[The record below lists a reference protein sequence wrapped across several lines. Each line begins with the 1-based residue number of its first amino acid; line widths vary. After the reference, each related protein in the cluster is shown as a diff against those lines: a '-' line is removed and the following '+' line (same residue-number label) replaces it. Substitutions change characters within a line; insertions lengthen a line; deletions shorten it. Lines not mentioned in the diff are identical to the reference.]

1 MTEYSQTTFTLN
13 HLTCTQGE
21 HANKTVDAA
30 QFDALG
36 PGYLLG
42 PHKEFRLVKELG
54 KGGMGVTW
62 LAEELD
68 SDGSKKQSV
77 VCKILSRE
85 LINDENAV
93 RNVLAVFDLTKE
105 LNHTHICPLLNR
117 FQDPVFRHFLVMRYA
132 EGETLEEWFQRQPGH
147 ENGLPAQTV
156 LPILQQVA
164 SALDSMHVRNII
176 HRDVKPQNI
185 MFSTRNTALAV
196 PWLIDFGIAQAVNA
210 SDPEKNRSK
219 SGTPVFMAPEQH
231 YGKPQTARTDQYA
244 LAVTA
249 FRLLTGRFPFT
260 AETPEELSAK
270 KMFPEAS
277 LPEIAP
283 ALRSTFLRA
292 LAYEPKDRFSSCAD
306 FVNALQSTQDKKKE
320 SEETFADIL
329 KEMRKKR
336 EKELAEKKKR
346 LVDSVLKAY
355 ASEKFPF
362 AKQLIDKLLML
373 DPENAYY
380 IQFRDF
386 IQQALDALP
395 SVLKAGDRMVKT
407 IDGIE
412 YAFRWCPPGMFMMGS
427 PEDEPGR
434 SNNEKQHEVT
444 LTEGFWILETQ
455 VTQKMWIG
463 VMGSN
468 PSDFKSPL
476 RPVEHVSWDDCQEF
490 CRKLSSKISAIV
502 NLPTEAQWEYACR
515 AGTTTALPNGP
526 IEILGENNAP
536 ALDPI
541 AWYGGN
547 IGVGFE
553 LHYGWRTEWPEM
565 QYPQTPEHP
574 SGTHPVGRKFP
585 NAWGF
590 YDMLGNIWEWCL
602 DWYGPYAESP
612 TNDPT
617 GPDNGLGRVHRGGWT
632 LNARGCRSAFRNY
645 DSPGVRGNVLG
656 FRIVLLSF
664 GE

>member
-210 SDPEKNRSK
+210 SNPEKNRSK

-283 ALRSTFLRA
+283 ALRSTFLCA
-292 LAYEPKDRFSSCAD
+292 LAYEPKDRFSSCAK
-306 FVNALQSTQDKKKE
+306 FVNALQSTLFPASASNTPVKE
-320 SEETFADIL
+320 QSLD
-329 KEMRKKR
+329 
-336 EKELAEKKKR
+336 ELAQEFYEKLLQEDQTKR
-346 LVDSVLKAY
+346 LREEAERI
-355 ASEKFPF
+355 ARERF
-362 AKQLIDKLLML
+362 
-373 DPENAYY
+373 E
-380 IQFRDF
+380 
-386 IQQALDALP
+386 
-395 SVLKAGDRMVKT
+395 
-407 IDGIE
+407 
-412 YAFRWCPPGMFMMGS
+412 
-427 PEDEPGR
+427 
-434 SNNEKQHEVT
+434 NEKAA
-444 LTEGFWILETQ
+444 
-455 VTQKMWIG
+455 
-463 VMGSN
+463 
-468 PSDFKSPL
+468 
-476 RPVEHVSWDDCQEF
+476 R
-490 CRKLSSKISAIV
+490 
-502 NLPTEAQWEYACR
+502 NL
-515 AGTTTALPNGP
+515 G
-526 IEILGENNAP
+526 
-536 ALDPI
+536 
-541 AWYGGN
+541 
-547 IGVGFE
+547 
-553 LHYGWRTEWPEM
+553 
-565 QYPQTPEHP
+565 
-574 SGTHPVGRKFP
+574 
-585 NAWGF
+585 
-590 YDMLGNIWEWCL
+590 
-602 DWYGPYAESP
+602 
-612 TNDPT
+612 
-617 GPDNGLGRVHRGGWT
+617 
-632 LNARGCRSAFRNY
+632 
-645 DSPGVRGNVLG
+645 
-656 FRIVLLSF
+656 
-664 GE
+664 